1 LSANQNL
8 GPLQITLGAM
18 ISDILKF
25 ICIFLIVF
33 CGFLFGLYNLY
44 HYYDPDLRNQVEIK
58 LHKNE
63 TNGEQYFGTLVLK

>member
-1 LSANQNL
+1 
-8 GPLQITLGAM
+8 M

-44 HYYDPDLRNQVEIK
+44 HYYDPNLRNQVEIK
-58 LHKNE
+58 PHKNE
-63 TNGEQYFGTLVLK
+63 TNGEQYFGT